1 MTTQILM
8 PALSPTMTE
17 GKLAKW
23 LKKEGDK
30 IKAGDLIAEIE
41 TDKATMEME
50 AVDEGTLGKILIPA
64 GTEKVAVNAPIG
76 VLLGEGESAAD
87 IKDVPQA
94 AAPKAE
100 APKPAAAA
108 PPPPPPAPKAEAPK
122 PAAPA
127 PAPKPAA
134 PPPSAPPPQPV
145 PAAPRAPVAASGDRV
160 FASPLARRVAAT
172 ANIDIA
178 AVKGTGPRGRI
189 VKADVDAAIA
199 SGGVKRTVSSD
210 VVRATSGTVD
220 EYGQPYTLQPNN
232 NIRKVVAKRL
242 VEAKNT
248 IPHFYLTIDCVIDE
262 LAKARKRINETADG
276 YKLSVNDF
284 IIRAC
289 AAALRKVPQANASW
303 TEEAVRLYD
312 NVDISVAVAT
322 DDGLITPIIRNAD
335 KKSLSAISNEMREL
349 AGRAK
354 AKKLK
359 LEEFQGG
366 GFSISNLGMYGMKS
380 INPII
385 NPPQVAILGVGASEQ
400 RPIVRGGQ
408 LVAAEVMTVT
418 LSCDHRVVDGAV
430 GAEFLQVFKEL
441 IEDPIRILV

>member
-76 VLLGEGESAAD
+76 VLLGEGENAAD

-94 AAPKAE
+94 AA
-100 APKPAAAA
+100 
-108 PPPPPPAPKAEAPK
+108 PPPPAPKAEAPK
-122 PAAPA
+122 PAVPA
-127 PAPKPAA
+127 PAPQAAA
-134 PPPSAPPPQPV
+134 PPPSAAPPQPVAAAPV

-160 FASPLARRVAAT
+160 FASPLARRVAAN
-172 ANIDIA
+172 AGFDIA
-178 AVKGTGPRGRI
+178 AVKGSGPRGRI

-199 SGGVKRTVSSD
+199 SGGVKRATTSD
-210 VVRATSGTVD
+210 VTRATSGTVD
-220 EYGQPYTLQPNN
+220 EYGQPYTIQPNN

-242 VEAKNT
+242 VEAKTT

-284 IIRAC
+284 IIRAS

-335 KKSLSAISNEMREL
+335 KKSLSAISKEMKEL
-349 AGRAK
+349 AGRAQ

-359 LEEFQGG
+359 LDEFQGG
-366 GFSISNLGMYGMKS
+366 GFSISNLGMFGMKS

-400 RPIVRGGQ
+400 RPIVRNGQ

-430 GAEFLQVFKEL
+430 GAQFLQVFKEL